1 MVMEKITSRAEYD
14 AVKVEVERLIGEA
27 TEKGMLEPD
36 MDNEYTKEIAR
47 LGLLMEDYE
56 DNVLE
61 ILPLRKKSPLIAKI
75 EDYSYE
81 HNLKRKEIANILGIN
96 ESVFS
101 QILNGK
107 RKISMPVAKK
117 LHSNLGIDAN
127 LILDYA

>member
-1 MVMEKITSRAEYD
+1 MEKITSRADYD

-81 HNLKRKEIANILGIN
+81 HNLRRKEIASILGIN

>member
-1 MVMEKITSRAEYD
+1 MEKITSRAEYD